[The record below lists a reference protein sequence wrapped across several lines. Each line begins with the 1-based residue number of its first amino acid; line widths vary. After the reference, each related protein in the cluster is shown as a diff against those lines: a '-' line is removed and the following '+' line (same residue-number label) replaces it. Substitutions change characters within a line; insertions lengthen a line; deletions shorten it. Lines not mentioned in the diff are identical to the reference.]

1 MNDDLLE
8 YLIVTDQLDEFLG
21 LKEENE
27 TEKDEEDE
35 NDFEKTLTN

>member
-8 YLIVTDQLDEFLG
+8 YLIATDQLDEFLG

-27 TEKDEEDE
+27 TEKDEEDS